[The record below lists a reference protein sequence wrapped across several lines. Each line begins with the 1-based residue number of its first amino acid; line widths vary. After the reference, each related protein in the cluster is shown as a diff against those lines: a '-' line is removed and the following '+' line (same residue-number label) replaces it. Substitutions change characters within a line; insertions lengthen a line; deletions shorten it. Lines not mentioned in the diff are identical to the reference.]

1 MPRGSAVD
9 FLAGARLVLDLDLAP
24 AYGVADD
31 LLTFSRGLAHRH
43 FLDNPRLLGD
53 DRPLDGGVDLDRA
66 FLEARLRLLGAHG
79 PADFSALDV
88 HFLLMQADALL
99 H

>member
-9 FLAGARLVLDLDLAP
+9 FLAGARLVLDLDLAS

-31 LLTFSRGLAHRH
+31 LLTLPRGLAYRH

-53 DRPLDGGVDLDRA
+53 DRPLDGGADLDRA
-66 FLEARLRLLGAHG
+66 FLEARLRLLGAHR
-79 PADFSALDV
+79 PADFPTLHV
-88 HFLLMQADALL
+88 HFLFMQTDALL
-99 H
+99 D